1 LKSVELPKLSYPI
14 KFNQLK
20 ISIRRLLTLLSV
32 LSISLSATA
41 EPAKSSFKLCEEKTK
56 AFLKTDYCMDPKIPK
71 TFFTP
76 EFAAL
81 WLKACNPPEGET
93 IYWGCDP
100 ILESQDSDPQLL
112 SLGPA
117 ETDGERIAVP
127 VVYKHQGAPSYSK
140 VFVFT
145 QIKGRWVIA
154 DIITNGVINPS
165 TGKTRSGESEFQK
178 LQADLGR

>member
-1 LKSVELPKLSYPI
+1 MKAKIFLILFLSP
-14 KFNQLK
+14 LAV
-20 ISIRRLLTLLSV
+20 LLHP
-32 LSISLSATA
+32 LSAKA

-81 WLKACNPPEGET
+81 WLKACNPPEGEA

-100 ILESQDSDPQLL
+100 ILESQDADPQLL

-117 ETDGERIAVP
+117 ETDGENIAVP

-145 QIKGRWVIA
+145 QHKGRWVIA

-165 TGKTRSGESEFQK
+165 TGEVRTGVSEFK
-178 LQADLGR
+178 SLQADLGN

>member
-1 LKSVELPKLSYPI
+1 V
-14 KFNQLK
+14 KF
-20 ISIRRLLTLLSV
+20 SIRCLLILLSL
-32 LSISLSATA
+32 LSFSLSAFA
-41 EPAKSSFKLCEEKTK
+41 EPAQSSLQLCEEKTK
-56 AFLKTDYCMDPKIPK
+56 TFLKMDYVSDPKIPK

-93 IYWGCDP
+93 IYWGADP
-100 ILESQDSDPQLL
+100 ILETQDTDPKLL

-117 ETDGERIAVP
+117 ETNGENIYVP

-145 QIKGRWVIA
+145 QHKGRWVIA
-154 DIITNGVINPS
+154 DIITAGLVDHN
-165 TGKTRSGESEFQK
+165 TGKISKPRSE
-178 LQADLGR
+178 LQYLKENLSD

>member
-1 LKSVELPKLSYPI
+1 V
-14 KFNQLK
+14 KFS
-20 ISIRRLLTLLSV
+20 ISRLLTLLSL
-32 LSISLSATA
+32 LSISLSAVA
-41 EPAKSSFKLCEEKTK
+41 EPAQSSLQLCEEKTK

-81 WLKACNPPEGET
+81 WLKACNPPEGEA

-100 ILESQDSDPQLL
+100 ILESQDADPQLL

-117 ETDGERIAVP
+117 ETDGENIAVP
-127 VVYKHQGAPSYSK
+127 VVYKHQGAPFYSK

-145 QIKGRWVIA
+145 QHKGRWVIA

-165 TGKTRSGESEFQK
+165 TGEVRTGESEFK
-178 LQADLGR
+178 SLQANLGN

>member
-1 LKSVELPKLSYPI
+1 MNAANRSAFMKNQTRPI
-14 KFNQLK
+14 LALTA
-20 ISIRRLLTLLSV
+20 LLLV
-32 LSISLSATA
+32 SISAIA

-81 WLKACNPPEGET
+81 WLKACNPPEGEA

-100 ILESQDSDPQLL
+100 ILESQDADPQLL

-117 ETDGERIAVP
+117 ETDGENIAVP

-145 QIKGRWVIA
+145 QHKGRWVIA

-165 TGKTRSGESEFQK
+165 TGEVRTGESEFK
-178 LQADLGR
+178 SLQADLGY

>member
-1 LKSVELPKLSYPI
+1 V
-14 KFNQLK
+14 KF
-20 ISIRRLLTLLSV
+20 SIRCLLTLLSL
-32 LSISLSATA
+32 LSFSLSAFA
-41 EPAKSSFKLCEEKTK
+41 EPANSSLQLCEEKTK
-56 AFLKTDYCMDPKIPK
+56 AFLKTDYVSDPKIPK

-93 IYWGCDP
+93 IYWGADP
-100 ILESQDSDPQLL
+100 ILETQDTDPKLL

-117 ETDGERIAVP
+117 EAGGENIAVP

-145 QIKGRWVIA
+145 QRKGRWVIA

-165 TGKTRSGESEFQK
+165 TGEVKARQSEFK
-178 LQADLGR
+178 TLQAEFGN

>member
-1 LKSVELPKLSYPI
+1 V
-14 KFNQLK
+14 KF
-20 ISIRRLLTLLSV
+20 SIRGLLTLLSL
-32 LSISLSATA
+32 LSFSLSAFA
-41 EPAKSSFKLCEEKTK
+41 EPAQSSLQLCEEKTK
-56 AFLKTDYCMDPKIPK
+56 AFLKTDYVSDPKIPK

-93 IYWGCDP
+93 IYWGADP
-100 ILESQDSDPQLL
+100 ILETQDTDPKLL

-117 ETDGERIAVP
+117 ETNGENIYVP

-145 QIKGRWVIA
+145 QHKGRWVIA
-154 DIITNGVINPS
+154 DIITAGLVDHN
-165 TGKTRSGESEFQK
+165 TGKISKPRSELQDLKENLSE
-178 LQADLGR
+178 

>member
-1 LKSVELPKLSYPI
+1 MNAANRSIFMRNQILPTLALAV
-14 KFNQLK
+14 FLA
-20 ISIRRLLTLLSV
+20 LTLC
-32 LSISLSATA
+32 AKA

-56 AFLKTDYCMDPKIPK
+56 AFLKTDYVSDPKIPK

-93 IYWGCDP
+93 IYWGADP
-100 ILESQDSDPQLL
+100 ILETQDTDPKLL

-117 ETDGERIAVP
+117 ETDGENISVP

-145 QIKGRWVIA
+145 QHKGRWVIA

-165 TGKTRSGESEFQK
+165 TGEVRTGVSEFK
-178 LQADLGR
+178 SLQADLGN

>member
-1 LKSVELPKLSYPI
+1 M
-14 KFNQLK
+14 K
-20 ISIRRLLTLLSV
+20 ISIHRLLTLLSL
-32 LSISLSATA
+32 LSISLSALA
-41 EPAKSSFKLCEEKTK
+41 EPAKSSLKLCEEKTK
-56 AFLKTDYCMDPKIPK
+56 AFLKTDYCSDPKIPN

-76 EFAAL
+76 EFAVL
-81 WLKACNPPEGET
+81 WLKACNPHEGEA

-117 ETDGERIAVP
+117 ETDGEKIGVP

-140 VFVFT
+140 VFIFT
-145 QIKGRWVIA
+145 QHKDRWVIA

-165 TGKTRSGESEFQK
+165 TGEVRTRESEFKK
-178 LQADLGR
+178 LQADLGQ

>member
-1 LKSVELPKLSYPI
+1 MNAANRSAFMKNHTRPVLALVALFALP
-14 KFNQLK
+14 
-20 ISIRRLLTLLSV
+20 
-32 LSISLSATA
+32 LSALA

-81 WLKACNPPEGET
+81 WLKACNPPEGEA

-100 ILESQDSDPQLL
+100 ILESQDADPQLL

-117 ETDGERIAVP
+117 ETDGENIAVP

-145 QIKGRWVIA
+145 QSKGRWVIA
-154 DIITNGVINPS
+154 DIIT
-165 TGKTRSGESEFQK
+165 TGLRDGPESEFKK

>member
-1 LKSVELPKLSYPI
+1 MRNQILPTLALAV
-14 KFNQLK
+14 FLA
-20 ISIRRLLTLLSV
+20 LTLC
-32 LSISLSATA
+32 AKA
-41 EPAKSSFKLCEEKTK
+41 DPAKSSFKLCEEKTK

-81 WLKACNPPEGET
+81 WLKACNPPEGKA

-100 ILESQDSDPQLL
+100 ILESQDADPQLL

-117 ETDGERIAVP
+117 ETDGENIAVP
-127 VVYKHQGAPSYSK
+127 VVYKHQGAPTYSK

-145 QIKGRWVIA
+145 QHKGRWVIA
-154 DIITNGVINPS
+154 DIIT
-165 TGKTRSGESEFQK
+165 TGLRDGPESEFKK